1 MKKGDKVIAPKGCA
15 SYLTAGKE
23 YEVLRVDDKSSKY
36 GYSFNVLTDCGAII
50 FTCEKKSSHLI
61 GQDWIIPT
69 KEENHENRYW
79 KNKQLDLD
87 TDYHKGARTGFI
99 IGGAVG
105 CLIGIVIGVL
115 IVLICI

>member
-23 YEVLRVDDKSSKY
+23 YEV
-36 GYSFNVLTDCGAII
+36 FNVEESHFYGCYFNIVNDLGNVDFCVEK
-50 FTCEKKSSHLI
+50 TCAHLN
-61 GQDWIIPT
+61 GKGWIIPT
-69 KEENHENRYW
+69 KEQNHEYRYW

-87 TDYHKGARTGFI
+87 TDYHSGARTGFI

-115 IVLICI
+115 IVLICIS